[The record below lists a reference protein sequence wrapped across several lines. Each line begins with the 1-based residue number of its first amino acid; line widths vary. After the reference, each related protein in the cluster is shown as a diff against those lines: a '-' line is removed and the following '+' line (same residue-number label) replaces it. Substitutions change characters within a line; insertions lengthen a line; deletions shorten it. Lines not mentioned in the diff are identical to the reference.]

1 MMAISRTWVEVLT
14 SWVKSTCCD
23 YAKAHSECFHIPF
36 DSVAFDVRSIRAS
49 NCAWSGLLDKL
60 LDMLSKARSVSRL
73 ELHEAERCHM
83 AAETAFYRAFNSLPE
98 NVLIGLSKM
107 IAVHLAFLMDDT
119 PRYSAF
125 PSENNFDRASGCS
138 SFSAL
143 TNVSQRGQTL
153 SMQSTVTKS
162 IDSLVELVNVAMCDD
177 TSRYFK
183 EYYCNLLAVRLLH
196 GGCSINAE
204 KFVLHSLPRMPMA
217 SQLIRDAETAGSY
230 TLDFRKSSYE
240 SHR

>member
-83 AAETAFYRAFNSLPE
+83 AAGEWPS
-98 NVLIGLSKM
+98 IGLSTACLNM
-107 IAVHLAFLMDDT
+107 CSLAC
-119 PRYSAF
+119 R
-125 PSENNFDRASGCS
+125 R
-138 SFSAL
+138 
-143 TNVSQRGQTL
+143 
-153 SMQSTVTKS
+153 
-162 IDSLVELVNVAMCDD
+162 
-177 TSRYFK
+177 
-183 EYYCNLLAVRLLH
+183 
-196 GGCSINAE
+196 
-204 KFVLHSLPRMPMA
+204 
-217 SQLIRDAETAGSY
+217 
-230 TLDFRKSSYE
+230 
-240 SHR
+240 